1 MQVAKYWREIPKRY
15 RMEAGKCTKCQNI
28 SFPQRLVCP
37 ECGSQSLEKIS
48 LSGKGK
54 IATFTIT
61 HVAPEGFGDQ
71 VPYAVGIVE
80 LDEGIRVMAQIT
92 DCELHELK
100 IGDRVVSKFRRIR
113 EEGKT
118 GVIQYGYK
126 FVPDV
131 GL

>member
-1 MQVAKYWREIPKRY
+1 MQVPKYWREIPKRY
-15 RMEAGKCTKCQNI
+15 RLEAAKCSSCQHI
-28 SFPQRLVCP
+28 SFPKRLLCP
-37 ECGSQSLEKIS
+37 ECGSKEFGTMN

-54 IATFTIT
+54 LVTYTIT

-71 VPYAVGIVE
+71 VPYAVGIVD
-80 LDEGIRVMAQIT
+80 LDDGIRVMAQIT
-92 DCELHELK
+92 DCDLKTLK

-118 GVIQYGYK
+118 GVIMYGYK

-131 GL
+131 GI